1 MNNDEKMVD
10 RAREAVAEAAAGARG
25 VVEDGLAEA
34 RDQFEDAAAQF
45 EQSARR
51 TRREIRRHA
60 ARLGDAARERYDTT
74 VESVQRG
81 YQRARKSAEDLTE
94 DVNVYV
100 RENPGK
106 SILLA
111 AGVGFALGLLLR
123 GRRRDEI

>member
-1 MNNDEKMVD
+1 MGDEKIVD
-10 RAREAVAEAAAGARG
+10 RAREAVAEVAAGARE

-34 RDQFEDAAAQF
+34 RDQFEDAAAEF
-45 EQSARR
+45 ERSARR

-60 ARLGDAARERYDTT
+60 ARLGDAARERYDAT
-74 VESVQRG
+74 VDSVQRG
-81 YQRARKSAEDLTE
+81 YQKARKSAEDLTD

-106 SILLA
+106 SILIA
-111 AGVGFALGLLLR
+111 AGVGFVLGLLLR

>member
-1 MNNDEKMVD
+1 MGDEKIVD
-10 RAREAVAEAAAGARG
+10 RAREAVAEVAAGAREI
-25 VVEDGLAEA
+25 VEDGLSEA
-34 RDQFEDAAAQF
+34 RDQFEDAAAEF

-60 ARLGDAARERYDTT
+60 ARLGDAAREKYDAT

-81 YQRARKSAEDLTE
+81 YQSARKSAEDLTD
-94 DVNVYV
+94 DVNAYV

-106 SILLA
+106 SVLIA
-111 AGVGFALGLLLR
+111 AGVGFVLGLLLR

>member
-1 MNNDEKMVD
+1 MAEEKILD
-10 RAREAVAEAAAGARG
+10 RAREVVSDAATGARD

-34 RDQFEDAAAQF
+34 RDQFEDAAEEF
-45 EQSARR
+45 ERSARR

-60 ARLGDAARERYDTT
+60 TRLGDAARDKYDAA
-74 VESVQRG
+74 VDGVQRG
-81 YQRARKSAEDLTE
+81 YKKVRKSAEDLTD

-106 SILLA
+106 SILIA

-123 GRRRDEI
+123 SRRRDEI